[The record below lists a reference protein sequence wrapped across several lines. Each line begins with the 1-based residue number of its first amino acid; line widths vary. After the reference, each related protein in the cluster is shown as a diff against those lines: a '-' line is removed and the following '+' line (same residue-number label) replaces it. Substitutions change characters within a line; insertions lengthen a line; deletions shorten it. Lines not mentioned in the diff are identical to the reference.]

1 VLEALAAGKHV
12 FVEKP
17 LCLTLTELDEI
28 QAAYDGS
35 RILMVGFNRRYAP
48 LAQKLKAAL
57 AGRTTPLMM
66 VYRINAGYIP
76 PDHWVHDP
84 EVGGGRLVG
93 EVCHFID
100 FFHFLTDSEMVQV
113 SVAPISGSMGKYRPD
128 DNLCLTLT
136 FRDGS
141 VGTILYTAKGSKTF
155 SRERVEVYGEEFVGV
170 IEDFRRAE
178 IVRGGRRQ
186 IFRKFSMDMG
196 YGAELQAFLMD
207 AWEEGKAWELFHS
220 QAHASLTTIKAA
232 ESLRTGKPVAV
243 VWDDL

>member
-1 VLEALAAGKHV
+1 MSGVNLVGAATTTGVTARHLAQKFGFAYATTDYREILKDPAIGSVLITTRHNSHARLVLEALAAGKHV

-17 LCLTLTELDEI
+17 LCLTWAELDEI
-28 QAAYDGS
+28 QTAHDGS

-100 FFHFLTDSEMVQV
+100 FLHYLTDSEAIQV
-113 SVAPISGSMGKYRPD
+113 RVTPIEGDCGKYRPD
-128 DNLCLTLT
+128 DNLCITLA
-136 FRDGS
+136 FGDGS

-155 SRERVEVYGEEFVGV
+155 SRERLEVYGDEFVGV

-178 IVRGGRRQ
+178 IVKGGRKR
-186 IFRKFSMDMG
+186 
-196 YGAELQAFLMD
+196 
-207 AWEEGKAWELFHS
+207 
-220 QAHASLTTIKAA
+220 
-232 ESLRTGKPVAV
+232 
-243 VWDDL
+243 